1 MLKNIIEYFVTK
13 MVEKP
18 DGVTVTEIQTA
29 EKTIIEIKVAAQDL
43 AKVIGKEGRTFKA
56 LRALANAADPHTQK
70 DIVVDISS

>member
-13 MVEKP
+13 LVEKP

-29 EKTIIEIKVAAQDL
+29 EKTIIEIRVAAQDL

-56 LRALANAADPHTQK
+56 LRALANAADPYTQK